1 MPKRAQEAPCS
12 PAYSAGASAHGAFS
26 RGAQPGTVC
35 CAKAFLQISGTARLR
50 KRLPPKARCLTAGRL
65 SGRHHNGG
73 AGRCTGAR
81 CVNGKGRWRCSSFPR
96 AASAAQ
102 AKRACRSSLSWAR
115 RSASA
120 VQAKRRARRIGAG
133 KSGNNLRN
141 RAALRGGQPVSP
153 RIARTAWRAACRES
167 GFSSA

>member
-26 RGAQPGTVC
+26 RGAQPGTAC

-73 AGRCTGAR
+73 AGRCAGAR
-81 CVNGKGRWRCSSFPR
+81 CVNGKGRCADRAFRALLRPRRQSELAAVRC
-96 AASAAQ
+96 
-102 AKRACRSSLSWAR
+102 L
-115 RSASA
+115 
-120 VQAKRRARRIGAG
+120 GHG
-133 KSGNNLRN
+133 
-141 RAALRGGQPVSP
+141 AALRL
-153 RIARTAWRAACRES
+153 CRQS
-167 GFSSA
+167 GAHGV